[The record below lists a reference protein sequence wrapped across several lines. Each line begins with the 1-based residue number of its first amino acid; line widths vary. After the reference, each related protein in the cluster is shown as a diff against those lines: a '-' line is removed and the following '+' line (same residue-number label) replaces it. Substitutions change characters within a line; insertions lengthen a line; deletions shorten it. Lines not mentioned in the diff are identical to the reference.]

1 MYGEDIERIIEVETL
16 FDDIDREIADATVPV
31 DAPEFKYTRI
41 RVPGEAEIDLNV
53 RIDANALLS
62 EIICDD

>member
-1 MYGEDIERIIEVETL
+1 
-16 FDDIDREIADATVPV
+16 
-31 DAPEFKYTRI
+31 
-41 RVPGEAEIDLNV
+41 VPGEAEIDLNV